1 MHNRLIQIAT
11 RSIEGG
17 LAIGRV
23 AAPDRS
29 DWPAEFSAPRATFVT
44 LTTATGG
51 LRGCRGMLEP
61 VRALGDDVW
70 HNAFASAFDDPRF
83 APLVPSELAAVEIEI
98 SILSPLE
105 PLAVAS
111 EEELRRTLV
120 PGRDGVVLSVGRQR
134 ATFLPKVWESL
145 PDVGDFLG
153 ELKRKAGLPR
163 GFWSPEVRIELYQ
176 AECYAGTLV
185 H

>member
-1 MHNRLIQIAT
+1 
-11 RSIEGG
+11 
-17 LAIGRV
+17 
-23 AAPDRS
+23 
-29 DWPAEFSAPRATFVT
+29 
-44 LTTATGG
+44 
-51 LRGCRGMLEP
+51 MLEP

-83 APLVPSELAAVEIEI
+83 PPLAPTEFAALEIEI
-98 SILSPLE
+98 SVLSPLE

-111 EEELRRTLV
+111 EEELRQTLV
-120 PGRDGVVLSVGRQR
+120 PGRDGVVLSLGRQR

-145 PDVGDFLG
+145 SDVGDFLG

-163 GFWSPEVRIELYQ
+163 GYWSPEVRIEIYRT
-176 AECYAGTLV
+176 ERFAGTPV

>member
-1 MHNRLIQIAT
+1 MHEQLIRIAT

-17 LAIGRV
+17 LASGHV
-23 AAPDRS
+23 AAPDRAG
-29 DWPAEFSAPRATFVT
+29 WPLEFSTRRATFVT
-44 LTTATGG
+44 LTTAAAG

-83 APLVPSELAAVEIEI
+83 PPLAPTELAALEIEI
-98 SILSPLE
+98 SILSPLA

-111 EEELRRTLV
+111 EEDLRRKLV
-120 PGRDGVVLSVGRQR
+120 PGRDGVVLSLGRQR

-153 ELKRKAGLPR
+153 ELRRKAGLPR
-163 GFWSPEVRIELYQ
+163 NYWSPELRIEVYRT
-176 AECYAGTLV
+176 ERFTGTPA